1 MYRIGIDIGGTFTDL
16 VAVDEAGIVTIAKFP
31 TTPADQSI
39 GLVEGL
45 AALATEL
52 GISRD
57 QLLGQTGLIIHGT
70 TAATNAL
77 LERKGAKVGM
87 LVTDGFRD
95 IIEQRE
101 GLKPDRYNLRLPP
114 APVLVPRSLRLPIQE
129 RIRHDGS
136 NEIELDESSVL
147 TGIEVLKREGVNAV
161 AVCCLHS
168 YANNINEKRI
178 GEILSRE
185 MPEAYVSLSSAVLP
199 QIKEFQRFSTT
210 VVNAFV
216 GPILS
221 NYMNRLRE
229 RLRESGY
236 AGDVLIMQ
244 SHGGLATIDDSIDL
258 GAGCV
263 LSGPAGGI
271 AGARFAADITA
282 VRDLITFD
290 MGGTSSDIALL
301 DDGEAYFSSERS
313 VEGTEVALPSIDI
326 HTIGSGGGSVSGVQ
340 IGGILKVGPE
350 SAGSDPGPACYSRGG
365 NRATTTDANVVLGYY
380 DAENFLGGRITFDGE
395 AAQKAVAEIATDL
408 GVETVAAAEG
418 ILRVI
423 NTQMAEGIRIVA
435 VRAGTDPRNY
445 TLLSFGG
452 AAGLHITDIARILN
466 VKRVIIPRQAAVLS
480 AWGMLATDLRYDYV
494 RTAVNE
500 VRSIG
505 ADSLRKMFYEMEKE
519 GRTRVEAAGDLAERA
534 EIVRTLDMRYG
545 EQIFEINVSLRDI
558 DIEADDLI
566 DQIVAAF
573 HKRHEELY
581 TYCSPEQEVVLVNVR
596 TSVVGVLKSM
606 PEEPAV
612 ISSKTLEPSS
622 TRHVYLG
629 EWLDVPVYDMNDL
642 GSANRISGPAIVESR
657 TTTILLRHGDDAG
670 VTATG
675 WLDIEVGT
683 RDAAGS
689 KAPAQLPGVEAI
701 SVEENVA

>member
-45 AALATEL
+45 SALATEL

-114 APVLVPRSLRLPIQE
+114 EPVLVPRSLRLPVHE

-136 NEIELDESSVL
+136 NEIVLDESSVL
-147 TGIEVLKREGVNAV
+147 AGIEVLKREGVNAV

-168 YANNINEKRI
+168 YANNTNEKRI

-236 AGDVLIMQ
+236 AGEVLIMQ
-244 SHGGLATIDDSIDL
+244 SHGGLATIDDSIAL

-301 DDGEAYFSSERS
+301 DNGEAYFSSERS

-505 ADSLRKMFYEMEKE
+505 ANSLRKMFYEMEKE
-519 GRTRVEAAGDLAERA
+519 GRVRVESAGDLAERA
-534 EIVRTLDMRYG
+534 EIIRTLDMRYG

-566 DQIVAAF
+566 DQIGAAF

-581 TYCSPEQEVVLVNVR
+581 TYCSPAQEVVLVNVR

-612 ISSKTLEPSS
+612 ISSNTLEPSS
-622 TRHVYLG
+622 TRYVYLG
-629 EWLDVPVYDMNDL
+629 EWLDVPVFDMNDL
-642 GSANRISGPAIVESR
+642 GSAHRISGPAIVESR

-670 VTATG
+670 VTANG

-683 RDAAGS
+683 RDGVGS
-689 KAPAQLPGVEAI
+689 KAPAQSSSVEAI
-701 SVEENVA
+701 SVAENVA

>member
-57 QLLGQTGLIIHGT
+57 RLLGQTGLIIHGT

-114 APVLVPRSLRLPIQE
+114 APVLVPRSLRLPVQE
-129 RIRHDGS
+129 RIRYDGS

-147 TGIEVLKREGVNAV
+147 AGIEALKREGVNAV

-168 YANNINEKRI
+168 YANNTNEKRI

-244 SHGGLATIDDSIDL
+244 SHGGLATIDDAIDL

-271 AGARFAADITA
+271 AGARFAADITT

-313 VEGTEVALPSIDI
+313 VQGTEVALPSIDI

-395 AAQKAVAEIATDL
+395 AADKAVAEIATDL
-408 GVETVAAAEG
+408 GVVTVAAAEG

-445 TLLSFGG
+445 TLLAFGG

-494 RTAVNE
+494 RTAVSE
-500 VRSIG
+500 VCSIG

-519 GRTRVEAAGDLAERA
+519 GRARVEAAGGLAERA

-545 EQIFEINVSLRDI
+545 EQIFEINVALRDI

-612 ISSKTLEPSS
+612 ISSKTLRPSS
-622 TRHVYLG
+622 TRHVYIG

-642 GSANRISGPAIVESR
+642 GSVHRISGPAIVESR

-683 RDAAGS
+683 RDAVGS
-689 KAPAQLPGVEAI
+689 KAPAKSPGVEAI